1 MGKLQ
6 ANLTFSSMGENTK
19 TKFQNKNIARKL
31 KIGVFTVY
39 TVITVFTVFN
49 GILLYF
55 TILLRINSRYDFKHL
70 LRGQTTKYKI

>member
-6 ANLTFSSMGENTK
+6 ANLTFASMGENTK
-19 TKFQNKNIARKL
+19 SQFQNKNMSRKL
-31 KIGVFTVY
+31 KIGVFTVFTVY

-55 TILLRINSRYDFKHL
+55 TILLRMNSMYYFKH
-70 LRGQTTKYKI
+70 